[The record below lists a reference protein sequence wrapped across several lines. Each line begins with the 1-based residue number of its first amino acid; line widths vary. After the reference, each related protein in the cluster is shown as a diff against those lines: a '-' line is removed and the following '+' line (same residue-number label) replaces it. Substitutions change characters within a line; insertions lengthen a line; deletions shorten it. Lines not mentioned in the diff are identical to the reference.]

1 MQAFCSSCNYQFD
14 APATDAEA
22 APKCP
27 VCGRPAKAKGAGG
40 PKGKRQQLNKGE
52 QHCTCCGKVL
62 KPGIRFCAACGTN
75 NHDVET
81 QAVGIMKKLSRSP
94 EVRAFDEDDGVWA
107 MIKKW
112 FGRRG

>member
-14 APATDAEA
+14 ASGGGVED

-27 VCGRPAKAKGAGG
+27 VCGRPAKTKGGSGQQAKKKQPLPKGATV
-40 PKGKRQQLNKGE
+40 
-52 QHCTCCGKVL
+52 CSCCGKVL

-81 QAVGIMKKLSRSP
+81 QAVGIMNELSKSP
-94 EVRAFDEDDGVWA
+94 RKRAFQEDDGVWK
-107 MIKKW
+107 MI
-112 FGRRG
+112 RGWIGLK